1 MRAGQLGGTRVQGM
15 RTEMMIAL
23 ASFAL
28 SSPMIGCTGLGAQQ
42 TQSVWVNQDGSP
54 ASPGVAERAE
64 AECDRIAKAEMT
76 NRPGR
81 QISIEWAAAK
91 RKCMADKGLVLIAQP
106 AR

>member
-1 MRAGQLGGTRVQGM
+1 M
-15 RTEMMIAL
+15 RTATRMAL

-42 TQSVWVNQDGSP
+42 TQSVWVNEDGS
-54 ASPGVAERAE
+54 SVSSDVAERAE
-64 AECDRIAKAEMT
+64 AECDRIATAEMA
-76 NRPGR
+76 NRPRR

-91 RKCMADKGLVLIAQP
+91 RKCMADKGLVLTAQP